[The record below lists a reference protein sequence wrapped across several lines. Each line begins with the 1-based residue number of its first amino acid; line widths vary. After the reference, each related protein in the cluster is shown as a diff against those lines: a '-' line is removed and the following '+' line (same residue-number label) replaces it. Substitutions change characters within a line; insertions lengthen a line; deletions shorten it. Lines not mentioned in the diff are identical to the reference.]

1 MREFA
6 DSDAVAK
13 ALAGDVAGRLAESI
27 AARGRAVLAV
37 SGGTTPVR
45 FFGALSKVEIDWDK
59 VTVTLVDER
68 FVPPSHERSNE
79 RLVRENLLVGRAA
92 EARFVGMYFGAGSV
106 EEDAKR
112 ASGAVSGLM
121 PVDVLVL
128 GMGTD
133 GHTASL
139 FPDATGIAEML
150 KAPTPSRAAPEP
162 PLPPEGGEERPTG
175 GGEERL
181 AGDVV
186 LPVHA
191 RSAGEARLTLSL
203 AAICKARAVF
213 LHIEGPQKRGVLE
226 RAAAEKLPVAAV
238 LAAVETPVVTYW
250 AP

>member
-13 ALAGDVAGRLAESI
+13 ALAGDVAGRLMDAIS
-27 AARGRAVLAV
+27 ARGRAVLAV

-45 FFGALSKVEIDWDK
+45 FFGELSKAAIDWGK
-59 VTVTLVDER
+59 VIVTLVDER
-68 FVPPSHERSNE
+68 FVPPTHERSNE

-92 EARFVGMYFGAGSV
+92 EARFVGMYFDAGSV
-106 EEDAKR
+106 EEAARR
-112 ASGAVSGLM
+112 ASEAVSGLM

-139 FPDATGIAEML
+139 FPDAVGIAEML
-150 KAPTPSRAAPEP
+150 RSPSPSRAMPEP
-162 PLPPEGGEERPTG
+162 PLPPEGGEETPIVN
-175 GGEERL
+175 L
-181 AGDVV
+181 V

-191 RSAGEARLTLSL
+191 PSAGEARLTLSL

-213 LHIEGPQKRGVLE
+213 LHIEGAQKRGVLE
-226 RAAAEKLPVAAV
+226 RAVAEKLPVAAV
-238 LAAVETPVVTYW
+238 LAATETPVVTYW

>member
-13 ALAGDVAGRLAESI
+13 ALAAEVAGKLTDAI

-45 FFGALSKVEIDWDK
+45 FFGELSKAAIDWGK
-59 VTVTLVDER
+59 VIVTLVDER
-68 FVPPSHERSNE
+68 FVPPSSARSNE
-79 RLVRENLLVGRAA
+79 RLVREKLLVGRAA

-106 EEDAKR
+106 EEAARR
-112 ASGAVSGLM
+112 ASEAVAGLM

-139 FPDATGIAEML
+139 FPDAVGIAEML
-150 KAPTPSRAAPEP
+150 KASSPSRAAPEP
-162 PLPPEGGEERPTG
+162 PLPPK

-181 AGDVV
+181 TGDVV

-191 RSAGEARLTLSL
+191 PSAGEPRLTLSL

-213 LHIEGPQKRGVLE
+213 LHIEGAQKRGVLG

-238 LAAVETPVVTYW
+238 LAAAETPVVTYW

>member
-13 ALAGDVAGRLAESI
+13 ALAGDVAGRLAEAI

-45 FFGALSKVEIDWDK
+45 FFGELAKAAIDWSN
-59 VTVTLVDER
+59 VIVTLVDER

-79 RLVRENLLVGRAA
+79 RLVRENLLIGRAA
-92 EARFVGMYFGAGSV
+92 EARFVPMYFDAGSV
-106 EEDAKR
+106 EEAAR
-112 ASGAVSGLM
+112 LASEAVSRLM

-139 FPDATGIAEML
+139 FPDAVGIAEML
-150 KAPTPSRAAPEP
+150 RPPAPSRAAPEP
-162 PLPPEGGEERPTG
+162 PLPPLEGEETPST
-175 GGEERL
+175 
-181 AGDVV
+181 DVV
-186 LPVHA
+186 LPVYA
-191 RSAGEARLTLSL
+191 PSAGEARLTLSL

-213 LHIEGPQKRGVLE
+213 LHIEGAQKRGVLE

-238 LAAVETPVVTYW
+238 LAAAETPVVTYW

>member
-1 MREFA
+1 MRGNWHEFA

-13 ALAGDVAGRLAESI
+13 GLAGDVAGRLMDAIS
-27 AARGRAVLAV
+27 ARGRAVLAV

-45 FFGALSKVEIDWDK
+45 FFGELSKAEIDWGK
-59 VTVTLVDER
+59 VIVTLVDER
-68 FVPPSHERSNE
+68 FVPPLHERSNE

-92 EARFVGMYFGAGSV
+92 EARFVGMYFDAESV
-106 EEDAKR
+106 EEAAKR
-112 ASGAVSGLM
+112 ASEAVSGLM

-150 KAPTPSRAAPEP
+150 KAPSPSRAAPEP
-162 PLPPEGGEERPTG
+162 PLPPEGGEET
-175 GGEERL
+175 L
-181 AGDVV
+181 AGGVV

-191 RSAGEARLTLSL
+191 PSAGEARLTLSL

-213 LHIEGPQKRGVLE
+213 LHIEGVQKRGVLE
-226 RAAAEKLPVAAV
+226 RAAAETLPVAAV
-238 LAAVETPVVTYW
+238 LAAVETPVVIYW